1 MPGIKPG
8 MTEYGGL
15 RRLLRRHLVHLAGL
29 EVDADA
35 VDLVEI
41 GSGDTH
47 EARMVGIVDGV
58 DLAVLIDAGLARI
71 EPVLLRWLEARM
83 LGIGAIVLALPFG
96 HVGVVRGLAVDRPRG
111 TMV

>member
-41 GSGDTH
+41 GSGYTH

-83 LGIGAIVLALPFG
+83 LGIGTILLPLPSG
-96 HVGVVRGLAVDRPRG
+96 HAGLLPPIAVDRP
-111 TMV
+111 